1 MAHYTHG
8 TLHTCTHTTHSH
20 TLPTHTHYPLTH
32 TTHSH
37 TLSTHTHYPLTLPTH
52 THYPLTHTTHSHTA
66 HCTYA
71 GRIARSQAS
80 NQGLEATV
88 FVDMKMNNITFEFL
102 ERYDMGIEYIIRK

>member
-1 MAHYTHG
+1 MAHYTHA
-8 TLHTCTHTTHSH
+8 H
-20 TLPTHTHYPLTH
+20 TLPTHTPHSHSHYPLTLLTHTHYPLTH
-32 TTHSH
+32 T
-37 TLSTHTHYPLTLPTH
+37 PTH
-52 THYPLTHTTHSHTA
+52 NVHTTHSHTA

-80 NQGLEATV
+80 NHGLEATV